1 MKTKTIRLPDDIL
14 KGIEL
19 VENEEKLEEATAI
32 RKMLRI
38 GFETYV
44 SELYRD
50 GKISLREAA
59 ELLQRSLPETIDLF
73 LQRGIKGNLDAD
85 DVVDSLK
92 RVTDY

>member
-1 MKTKTIRLPDDIL
+1 MKTKTIRLPDDLL
-14 KGIEL
+14 KGIEV
-19 VENEEKLEEATAI
+19 VEKEEKIEEATAI

-50 GKISLREAA
+50 GKLSLRESA

-73 LQRGIKGNLDAD
+73 LQRGIKGNLEAD
-85 DVVDSLK
+85 DVVNSLK
-92 RVTDY
+92 RFTGD

>member
-1 MKTKTIRLPDDIL
+1 MKTKTIRLADDLL
-14 KGIEL
+14 KGIEI
-19 VENEEKLEEATAI
+19 VEKEEKIEEATAI

-50 GKISLREAA
+50 GKLSLREAA

-85 DVVDSLK
+85 DVVNSLK
-92 RVTDY
+92 RFTDC